1 MLLSHNICF
10 FFFFHFFC
18 QDHPIAANTLMLFL
32 FWMQLAGNSSV
43 AFGLDLSVH
52 GWKTPTSMASALW
65 YFDLAGLGDQ
75 GCSWGFWVLFGQR
88 EPSCQ
93 ALVIN
98 KTSRDKRDDVMILLT
113 PWRCQTWGRSHQ
125 CRHPG
130 RLLVFPASGWNPRG
144 CQQ

>member
-10 FFFFHFFC
+10 FFFHFFLPRSSHC
-18 QDHPIAANTLMLFL
+18 SQHLDAFSILDVV
-32 FWMQLAGNSSV
+32 AGNSSV

-88 EPSCQ
+88 EPSC
-93 ALVIN
+93 
-98 KTSRDKRDDVMILLT
+98 
-113 PWRCQTWGRSHQ
+113 
-125 CRHPG
+125 
-130 RLLVFPASGWNPRG
+130 
-144 CQQ
+144 